1 MTTSQSIRKKA
12 RSGRAMR
19 SEPQDL
25 ELINEDPEIRASFEQ
40 VGCMC
45 FCEKIKGYNVKL
57 AEQFTLNFNGFC
69 ATIAGITFRV
79 MEETLSA
86 ATEIPPRGEKWFKG
100 MPLDILCYE
109 YFIKPNCLNGK
120 IGADVP
126 SQYLRE
132 PFQKLLKVI
141 RRYFTCEGRFD
152 RVYPYHIRLLMH
164 FTGKKP
170 LNLPFFLH
178 RSLEKMADNVQAEAD
193 QPGKNLSHLS
203 LIKLLVVEE
212 LRWLN
217 KDWDSFMIS
226 ADIPR
231 DPKGDIPLS
240 ARETTFH
247 SAGEEGKMSRE
258 RERK

>member
-1 MTTSQSIRKKA
+1 VLPFITAHTKQIHIGIMTTSQSIRKKA

-25 ELINEDPEIRASFEQ
+25 ALINEDPEIRASFEQ
-40 VGCMC
+40 VGCMR
-45 FCEKIKGYNVKL
+45 FCEKIKGYNAKL
-57 AEQFTLNFNGFC
+57 AEQFTLKFNGFC
-69 ATIAGITFRV
+69 VTIVGITFRV

-109 YFIKPNCLNGK
+109 DFIKPNFLNGK
-120 IGADVP
+120 IRAGVP

-178 RSLEKMADNVQAEAD
+178 QSLEKMADNVQAEAD
-193 QPGKNLSHLS
+193 QPRKNLFHLS

-212 LRWLN
+212 LRRWT
-217 KDWDSFMIS
+217 KTGIHF
-226 ADIPR
+226 
-231 DPKGDIPLS
+231 
-240 ARETTFH
+240 
-247 SAGEEGKMSRE
+247 
-258 RERK
+258 